1 MTSVIAG
8 KYKGRKL
15 FDIKNLHVRPTQ
27 AKVRK
32 SIFQI
37 LEPFHGLE
45 VLDLYAGIG
54 TLGIEAMSRGA
65 SRVVFVEKNR
75 PVFKTLQ
82 KNIKLFDSENSNL
95 ILMDVKK
102 YLVQVKNL
110 KFDIVLADPPYSE
123 VSFSNVKGKVAQF
136 LKPGGIFCMEMKKES
151 IVEANVRVKHYGST
165 QVVFWKYAA

>member
-15 FDIKNLHVRPTQ
+15 FDVKNLHVRPTQ

-37 LEPFHGLE
+37 LEPFDGLE
-45 VLDLYAGIG
+45 VLDLYAGVG

-75 PVFKTLQ
+75 RVFNVLR
-82 KNIKLFDSENSNL
+82 KNIELFESENS
-95 ILMDVKK
+95 K
-102 YLVQVKNL
+102 
-110 KFDIVLADPPYSE
+110 LADPPYSE
-123 VSFSNVKGKVAQF
+123 VSFSNVKDKAEQF

-151 IVEANVRVKHYGST
+151 IDETNVRVKHYGST
-165 QVVFWKYAA
+165 QVVFWKSAA

>member
-15 FDIKNLHVRPTQ
+15 FDVKNLHVRPTQ

-37 LEPFHGLE
+37 LEPFDGLE
-45 VLDLYAGIG
+45 VLDLYAGVG

-75 PVFKTLQ
+75 RVFKVLK
-82 KNIKLFDSENSNL
+82 KNIDLFEPENSKL

-102 YLVQVKNL
+102 YLVQVK
-110 KFDIVLADPPYSE
+110 
-123 VSFSNVKGKVAQF
+123 
-136 LKPGGIFCMEMKKES
+136 KPTI
-151 IVEANVRVKHYGST
+151 
-165 QVVFWKYAA
+165 

>member
-15 FDIKNLHVRPTQ
+15 FDVKNLHVRPTQ

-37 LEPFHGLE
+37 LEPDGLE
-45 VLDLYAGIG
+45 VLDLYAGVG

-75 PVFKTLQ
+75 RVFKVLK
-82 KNIKLFDSENSNL
+82 KNIDLFEPENSKL
-95 ILMDVKK
+95 ILMDVEK
-102 YLVQVKNL
+102 YLVQVKNQQ
-110 KFDIVLADPPYSE
+110 FDIILADPPYSE
-123 VSFSNVKGKVAQF
+123 VSFASVKDRAEHF
-136 LKPGGIFCMEMKKES
+136 LKPDGIFCMEMKKEA
-151 IVEANVRVKHYGST
+151 IDETNVRVKNYGST
-165 QVVFWKYAA
+165 QVVFWKSAA